1 MKGWTLQDIPWDRF
15 DRSRVDPEILR
26 VVKAAAMVE
35 GNGGDYSTY
44 LCNVF
49 HDDPAFQQVARAWGG
64 EEIQHGAALGRW
76 AELADP
82 DFDFAQAFRRFADGF
97 KIDLARRAIIRA
109 LTQAARGT
117 PQIQSSKQV
126 R

>member
-49 HDDPAFQQVARAWGG
+49 HDDPAFQQIARA
-64 EEIQHGAALGRW
+64 
-76 AELADP
+76 
-82 DFDFAQAFRRFADGF
+82 
-97 KIDLARRAIIRA
+97 
-109 LTQAARGT
+109 
-117 PQIQSSKQV
+117 
-126 R
+126 